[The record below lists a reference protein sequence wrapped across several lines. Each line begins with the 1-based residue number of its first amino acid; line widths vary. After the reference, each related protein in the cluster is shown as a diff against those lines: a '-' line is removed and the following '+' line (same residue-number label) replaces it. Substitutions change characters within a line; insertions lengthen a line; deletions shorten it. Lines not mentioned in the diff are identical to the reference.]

1 MYLTSAQYATITGD
15 TAPTDFAVCLSLA
28 ETLFDLHTLDYFSQL
43 GETALAALPAVV
55 LARIQKCVAY
65 QVQAI
70 SGAGGVSGATE
81 NDPQSVSLGK
91 FSYTNAGSTKANALC
106 APAASLIPYLLSYI
120 RGVEE

>member
-15 TAPTDFAVCLSLA
+15 TAPTDFTVCLSLA

-43 GETALAALPAVV
+43 GEAALAALPTVV
-55 LARIQKCVAY
+55 LSRIQKCVAY

-70 SGAGGVSGATE
+70 SGAGGISGATE

-91 FSYTNAGSTKANALC
+91 FSYTNWQKSNGNSLC
-106 APAASLIPYLLSYI
+106 SPSASLIPYLLSYI
-120 RGVEE
+120 RGVE